1 MDLHIK
7 DRLLIPSI
15 FPERG
20 NFMDFNLKKSIARKI
35 AISEQDRKDYE
46 IVEKK
51 EEKRI
56 EWNVQKDAET
66 PLVVE
71 FSKEELDYMRRSCE
85 AIAEQQMPDE
95 MWAVVERIYNE
106 AQNFLLL
113 YSQSYLPYEWESVL
127 LYGFPFIVLN

>member
-7 DRLLIPSI
+7 DRLLIHSI

-85 AIAEQQMPDE
+85 AIAEQPN
-95 MWAVVERIYNE
+95 AR
-106 AQNFLLL
+106 
-113 YSQSYLPYEWESVL
+113 
-127 LYGFPFIVLN
+127 

>member
-20 NFMDFNLKKSIARKI
+20 SFMDYNLKKSIV
-35 AISEQDRKDYE
+35 ISDQDKKEYE

-66 PLVVE
+66 PLAVK
-71 FSKEELDYMRRSCE
+71 FTSEELDYMRKSCE
-85 AIAEQQMPDE
+85 AISEQQMPDE
-95 MWAVVERIYNE
+95 LWAVVERIYNE
-106 AQNFLLL
+106 AQN
-113 YSQSYLPYEWESVL
+113 
-127 LYGFPFIVLN
+127 

>member
-85 AIAEQQMPDE
+85 AIVEQQMPDE

-106 AQNFLLL
+106 AQN
-113 YSQSYLPYEWESVL
+113 
-127 LYGFPFIVLN
+127 

>member
-71 FSKEELDYMRRSCE
+71 FSKEELDYMRRSWKLLQNSKC
-85 AIAEQQMPDE
+85 QMKCG
-95 MWAVVERIYNE
+95 
-106 AQNFLLL
+106 L
-113 YSQSYLPYEWESVL
+113 
-127 LYGFPFIVLN
+127 

>member
-20 NFMDFNLKKSIARKI
+20 NFFDFNFKQSIARKF
-35 AISEQDRKDYE
+35 AISEQDRIDYE

-51 EEKRI
+51 EETRI
-56 EWNVQKDAET
+56 EWNDQKDAET

-95 MWAVVERIYNE
+95 MRAVVERIYNE
-106 AQNFLLL
+106 AQN
-113 YSQSYLPYEWESVL
+113 
-127 LYGFPFIVLN
+127 

>member
-20 NFMDFNLKKSIARKI
+20 SFMDYNLKKSIVRKI
-35 AISEQDRKDYE
+35 AISDQDKKEYE

-66 PLVVE
+66 PLAVK
-71 FSKEELDYMRRSCE
+71 FTSEELDYMRKSCE
-85 AIAEQQMPDE
+85 AISEQQMPDE
-95 MWAVVERIYNE
+95 LWAVVERIYNE
-106 AQNFLLL
+106 AQN
-113 YSQSYLPYEWESVL
+113 
-127 LYGFPFIVLN
+127 

>member
-95 MWAVVERIYNE
+95 MLAVVERIYNE
-106 AQNFLLL
+106 AQN
-113 YSQSYLPYEWESVL
+113 
-127 LYGFPFIVLN
+127 